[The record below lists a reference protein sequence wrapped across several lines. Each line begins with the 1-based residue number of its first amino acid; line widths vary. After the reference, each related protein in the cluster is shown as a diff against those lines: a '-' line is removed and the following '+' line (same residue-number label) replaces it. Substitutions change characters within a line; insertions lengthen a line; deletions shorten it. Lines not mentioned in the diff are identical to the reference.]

1 MKKNKYANKI
11 SMDIDKIDIL
21 ITSHDDFMSDI
32 IKQNDD
38 IHSKSY
44 TPNESISSNEIMILE
59 KKLQDS
65 IENISNTLRELEN
78 NRNIQSISV
87 SSSSVINTL
96 TNPITPSELQI
107 QNKTKDIKT
116 AIYHL
121 FSKIDTPLFNLIV
134 AVIIYKFIFYFIY

>member
-1 MKKNKYANKI
+1 MKKNKYANTTI
-11 SMDIDKIDIL
+11 MDIDKIDIL

-44 TPNESISSNEIMILE
+44 TPNESISNNEIMILE

-78 NRNIQSISV
+78 NRSTQPLSV
-87 SSSSVINTL
+87 SSSVINTL
-96 TNPITPSELQI
+96 TNPITPSELLI